1 MPAEQPA
8 ANALIE
14 QLRESLGLLQ
24 VAFDA
29 ATEAMLILDEERKIR
44 WANQKAADLWGRGLT
59 PLLTGKPFAELV
71 LLERVDGQP
80 IPPDAPTHPLQLMR
94 LGDGERRY
102 RLSSGQPSSAPQ
114 LLRWTAI
121 QGLRASFVLLI
132 IRDLGPLETALLEQR
147 RFVNR
152 LAHELRTPLAILSG
166 SLHQLA
172 RKARLPGKQEQRLQQ
187 ACEEANR
194 MGDLLDK
201 LLVLSEL
208 DSDQFPWC
216 FEAISL
222 RTALESWIQGL
233 PAADSARIKLN
244 LNGDIPDLV
253 LDPKALEQV
262 LSHLLQNSL
271 RFSNRASPVQL
282 TASAGPEHIEIQFS
296 DWGPGIGSAMGHSAV
311 FDRFTRLEEH
321 RDSGRG
327 EGAGL
332 GLSVV
337 RSLME
342 GMGGEV
348 FCRPNRDRD
357 GLQQP
362 GMVVVLRLP
371 KPSGGDGVS
380 AAPAAERRDPV

>member
-29 ATEAMLILDEERKIR
+29 AAEAMLILDGERRIR

-71 LLERVDGQP
+71 VLEQLDGQIVLP
-80 IPPDAPTHPLQLMR
+80 EAPTHPLQLMG

-102 RLSSGQPSSAPQ
+102 RLSCGGPSSAPQ

-121 QGLRASFVLLI
+121 EGLRGSFVLLI

-187 ACEEANR
+187 AREEAHR

-208 DSDQFPWC
+208 DTDQFPWR

-222 RTALESWIQGL
+222 RTALESWMQGL
-233 PAADSARIKLN
+233 PAADRARISLN
-244 LNGDIPDLV
+244 LSNDVPELV
-253 LDPKALEQV
+253 LDPNALGQV

-271 RFSNRASPVQL
+271 RFSNRQSPVQI
-282 TASAGPEHIEIQFS
+282 TASAAPEHIEIQFT
-296 DWGPGIGSAMGHSAV
+296 DWGPGMHKATDHSAM

-321 RDSGRG
+321 RDSSRG

-342 GMGGEV
+342 GMGGDV
-348 FCRPNRDRD
+348 ICRPNHNLD
-357 GLQQP
+357 GLQQS
-362 GMVVVLRLP
+362 GMVVELHLP
-371 KPSGGDGVS
+371 NPSGGDDVS
-380 AAPAAERRDPV
+380 AAPGAERRDPA